1 MPSTGHTKVT
11 GSNPA
16 GLSSGDAGKRPLM
29 PDDTNIIINLDK
41 PLHITSH
48 DAVSRVKRIFGVRK
62 AGHAGTLDPL
72 ATGIL
77 LVCLNEATKITRFLM
92 DMDKEYSALVKLGE
106 RTDTCDSQGTVIER
120 RDVPELTKAQIED
133 AASVFRGT
141 IMQKPPMYSAI
152 KIGGKTLHRLA
163 RKGIEI
169 ERPERRVEIYDIRV
183 RAVDLP
189 YFDLSVSCSKGTYIR
204 TLCDDIGSR
213 LGTGAHLAALER
225 TRIGFFALEDAVTI
239 EGLNKEGLALAPNGR
254 SFYSIDRALSRLP
267 EIILEEPEH
276 RLMSNGIRIR
286 SQRADGLPDDSFIR
300 LKGPS
305 GNLFGIGRIKAGVV
319 GVERLLHL
327 PS

>member
-1 MPSTGHTKVT
+1 
-11 GSNPA
+11 
-16 GLSSGDAGKRPLM
+16 M
-29 PDDTNIIINLDK
+29 PDYNNIIINFNK

-48 DAVSRVKRIFGVRK
+48 DAVSRVKRVLGARK

-92 DMDKEYSALVKLGE
+92 DMDKEYSARVKLGE

-120 RDVPELTKAQIED
+120 RDVPELTKAKIEEVV
-133 AASVFRGT
+133 SMFRGT

-183 RAVDLP
+183 REVDIP

-204 TLCDDIGSR
+204 TLCEDIGTR
-213 LGTGAHLAALER
+213 LGTVAHLAALER
-225 TRIGFFALEDAVTI
+225 TRIGTFALEDSVTI
-239 EGLNKEGLALAPNGR
+239 EGLDKEGLPLSPYGR
-254 SFYSIDRALSRLP
+254 SFCSIDRALSRLP
-267 EIILEEPEH
+267 EIILEESEH
-276 RLMSNGIRIR
+276 RLLRNGVRIK
-286 SQRADGLPDDSFIR
+286 SQKEDCLTDDSLIR
-300 LKGPS
+300 LKDPT
-305 GNLFGIGRIKAGVV
+305 GNLFGVGRIKAGVI
-319 GVERLLHL
+319 GVERLLL
-327 PS
+327 LSPIPNENVI